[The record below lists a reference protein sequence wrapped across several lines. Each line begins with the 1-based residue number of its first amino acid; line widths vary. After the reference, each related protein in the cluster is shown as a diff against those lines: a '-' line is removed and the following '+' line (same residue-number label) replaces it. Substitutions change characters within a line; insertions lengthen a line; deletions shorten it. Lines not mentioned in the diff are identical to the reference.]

1 MFDTVLVANRGA
13 IATRILRTLRRLEIR
28 SVAVYAA
35 CDAESLHVRQ
45 ADQAFCLGEGG
56 AADTYLNMDRI
67 LEVARECGAQAIH
80 PGYGFL
86 SENATFVARCEAEG
100 IAFIGPTAEQ
110 MQAFGL
116 KHRARALAEEAG
128 VPLLPGSGLLD
139 TLAAAEQEAA
149 RIGYPV
155 MLKSTAGGGGIG
167 MQLCHDAQE
176 LAGAFDSVRRLGANN
191 FADDSVFL
199 EKFIAS
205 ARHIEV

>member
-1 MFDTVLVANRGA
+1 MMFDTVLVANRGA

-86 SENATFVARCEAEG
+86 SENATFVAR
-100 IAFIGPTAEQ
+100 
-110 MQAFGL
+110 
-116 KHRARALAEEAG
+116 
-128 VPLLPGSGLLD
+128 
-139 TLAAAEQEAA
+139 
-149 RIGYPV
+149 
-155 MLKSTAGGGGIG
+155 
-167 MQLCHDAQE
+167 
-176 LAGAFDSVRRLGANN
+176 
-191 FADDSVFL
+191 
-199 EKFIAS
+199 
-205 ARHIEV
+205 